1 METDMEAN
9 HLMNHG
15 KDKVLQRAAH
25 TAQLVRGA
33 IQRELEAE
41 LRGLLMAARMQGFRL
56 VLEDAKPRAVDLHS
70 PL

>member
-1 METDMEAN
+1 METN
-9 HLMNHG
+9 HLTPHG
-15 KDKVLQRAAH
+15 NDQLLQRAAH

-56 VLEDAKPRAVDLHS
+56 VLEDAGPRAVDLKGLS
-70 PL
+70 